1 MSWKA
6 IHRWLGL
13 TVGLLAVVLGVTGAV
28 LAIDPV
34 QQAWQAPTAP
44 GHLSVA
50 TLVERVART
59 VPQAEEIRRLPSGA
73 IVVFSFAGD
82 QPQASYVD
90 PADGRVLGAWQA
102 SALPRWVKNL
112 HRSLLLGDA
121 GRWGTA
127 GIALVMSVLCVSA
140 LVLLLR
146 RMGGWRRL
154 AVRVRG
160 SLAQRIHVVAGRVVL
175 AVLCLTSLTALTMS
189 ASTLGLVA
197 RDPRA
202 EPDVL
207 SVVST
212 QPALSGAQIAALQN
226 LAVQDLRK
234 LNLPGPTDPEDT
246 WKVTTAQG
254 QGWIDRYSGHIL
266 AWQDTP
272 FAQRVNDLA
281 VVLHTGEAAWLWA
294 LVLGP
299 VGASVLL
306 FWLSGVVIWWQARR
320 LAPHIT
326 GNTPM
331 AQADV
336 LIFVASEGG
345 STWGFAQTLQD
356 ALSCGGHRVHTSALE
371 NFQTTAATRQVFVLA
386 ATYGEGQAPAH
397 ASHALAHIAKF
408 KASAV
413 PVTVLG
419 FGDRQFPA
427 FCAFADALEQTLRAR
442 GWPALLPLECIHQ
455 QSSQQFARWGVTLA
469 QALGEPVVLEHVPR
483 VPPSTA
489 LTLIARQ
496 DYLGATEQATAIL
509 RFSWPV
515 QGLWARRPARI
526 FHQGRAHAAVHG
538 RAGAIETAAAKACGP
553 WRGVEN
559 ASGRSGTVAWVRSV
573 RYKLDLALE
582 AIKASN
588 HAVLRD
594 IGKRPGE
601 ISGLGHG
608 LARFAAGDLVGIM
621 PSGSAVPRYYS
632 LASGWQD
639 GFLEICVGQMPGGL
653 CSTHLLGL
661 NMGDSIAAFI
671 RPNPGFALPKTRK
684 PLLLIGAGT
693 GVAPL
698 AGFIR
703 RNDNLTPMHLYF
715 GGRDPARDFYFGPEL
730 QHWLSEGR
738 LATLQAVFSRV
749 PNGGGYV
756 QDALRRDAERVR
768 DLVTQGAIVRVCGS
782 RAMAQ
787 GVAQALDM
795 VLAPLH
801 LDVSTLKAK
810 ERYAEDVF

>member
-13 TVGLLAVVLGVTGAV
+13 TFGTLAVVLGITGAI

-34 QQAWQAPTAP
+34 QQAWQAPAAP
-44 GHLSVA
+44 GDLPVA
-50 TLVERVART
+50 TLVERVTRT
-59 VPQAEEIRRLPSGA
+59 VPGAEEIRHLPSGA

-121 GRWGTA
+121 GRWGAA
-127 GIALVMSVLCVSA
+127 GIALAMGLLCVSA

-154 AVRVRG
+154 AARVRG
-160 SLAQRIHVVAGRVVL
+160 SLAQRIHLVAGRVVL

-197 RDPRA
+197 LDTRT

-207 SVVST
+207 SVVT
-212 QPALSGAQIAALQN
+212 GKPALPGAQLATLQG

-234 LNLPGPTDPEDT
+234 LNFPGTTDPEDT
-246 WKVTTAQG
+246 WKVATAQG
-254 QGWIDRYSGHIL
+254 QGWIDRYSGHML
-266 AWQDTP
+266 AWQDAT
-272 FAQRVNDLA
+272 FAQRVYDLA
-281 VVLHTGEAAWLWA
+281 VVLHTGEAAWPWA
-294 LVLGP
+294 VVLGL

-320 LAPHIT
+320 QAPHIT
-326 GNTPM
+326 GNTPL

-356 ALSCGGHRVHTSALE
+356 ALSQGGHRVHTSELE
-371 NFQTTAATRQVFVLA
+371 NFRTSAATRQVFVLA

-397 ASHALAHIAKF
+397 ASHALKHIAKLS
-408 KASAV
+408 ASAVPV

-427 FCAFADALEQTLRAR
+427 FCAFAEALDQSLRAQ

-455 QSSQQFARWGVTLA
+455 QSGQQFARWGVALA
-469 QALGEPVVLEHVPR
+469 QALSEPLVLEHVPR
-483 VPPSTA
+483 VPPTAA

-496 DYLGATEQATAIL
+496 DYPGVTGQATAIL
-509 RFSWPV
+509 RFAWPA
-515 QGLWARRPARI
+515 QGPGAR
-526 FHQGRAHAAVHG
+526 
-538 RAGAIETAAAKACGP
+538 
-553 WRGVEN
+553 
-559 ASGRSGTVAWVRSV
+559 
-573 RYKLDLALE
+573 
-582 AIKASN
+582 
-588 HAVLRD
+588 LR
-594 IGKRPGE
+594 
-601 ISGLGHG
+601 GHG
-608 LARFAAGDLVGIM
+608 LARFASGDLVGIV
-621 PSGSAVPRYYS
+621 PPGSAVPRYYS
-632 LASGWQD
+632 LASGWDD
-639 GFLEICVGQMPGGL
+639 GFLEICVRQMPDGL

-661 NMGDSIAAFI
+661 QTGDSINAFI
-671 RPNPGFALPKTRK
+671 RSNPGFSLPRTRR
-684 PLLLIGAGT
+684 PVLLIGAGT

-703 RNDNLTPMHLYF
+703 RNDRRSPMHLYF
-715 GGRDPARDFYFGPEL
+715 GGRDPAQDFYFGPEI
-730 QHWLSEGR
+730 QHWLIEGR
-738 LATLQAVFSRV
+738 LATLQTVFSRV
-749 PNGGGYV
+749 PDGGYV
-756 QDALRRDAERVR
+756 QDALRRDAEHLR
-768 DLVTQGAIVRVCGS
+768 DWVTQGAIVRVCGG

-787 GVAQALDM
+787 GVAETLDV
-795 VLAPLH
+795 VLAPLQ
-801 LDVSTLKAK
+801 LSVAKLKAK